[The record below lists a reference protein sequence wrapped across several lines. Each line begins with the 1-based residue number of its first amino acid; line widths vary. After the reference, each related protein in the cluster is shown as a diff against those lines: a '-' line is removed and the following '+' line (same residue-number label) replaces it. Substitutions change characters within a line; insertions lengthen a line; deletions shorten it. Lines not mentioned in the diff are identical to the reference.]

1 MAAFLG
7 NALIQVAL
15 YKETSLHPPLKLLLR
30 TLSVSDLCVGLVS
43 EPLVI
48 AYWLSVVNEHWG
60 SCRYALTS
68 TFIVSYI
75 LAPVSLLTLTAISV
89 DRLLALLLGLRCR
102 QVVTLKRTMEAV
114 TTFWFICAIGATMYF
129 WDYHITLWFGNV
141 NTPLCLVTCIFSY
154 TKIFLNLRH
163 HQNQVQDLDR
173 HEQPTKRII

>member
-1 MAAFLG
+1 MAIRSFSKGGKDKAYHQLYCSAEGLTGIRKELICLSVLNIFLSMAAFLG
-7 NALIQVAL
+7 SALIQVAL

-75 LAPVSLLTLTAISV
+75 LAPVSLLPLTAISV
-89 DRLLALLLGLRCR
+89 DRPLALLLGLRYR
-102 QVVTLKRTMEAV
+102 QVVTLKRTMAAV

-129 WDYHITLWFGNV
+129 
-141 NTPLCLVTCIFSY
+141 
-154 TKIFLNLRH
+154 
-163 HQNQVQDLDR
+163 
-173 HEQPTKRII
+173 